1 LAILHTPP
9 SEFDKHG
16 ATLRNNNNGDNL
28 LTAHLRA
35 GLYSVK
41 VSQLAFALTASTADV
56 LHDWHFRLGH
66 LNVKDVMRLS
76 RAGRIEGQSS
86 VWKRCKRFH
95 LQFLHLVKAAC
106 HLQFPI
112 DNRSQQPISIVHID
126 LWGLATTPSIGGCR
140 YFLTCYD
147 DCTRKIHLS
156 FFKQKSDAFTSMM
169 LQELSVNSFA
179 RSSPS
184 DQIMAV
190 NSTRQHGTPT
200 CNLAKVPPVL
210 KMVELNE
217 FI

>member
-41 VSQLAFALTASTADV
+41 ASQLAFALTASTADV

-95 LQFLHLVKAAC
+95 LQFLHLVKTFNSQLTIA
-106 HLQFPI
+106 LNNQF
-112 DNRSQQPISIVHID
+112 RSCILISGDWQQHHRSAVVAISSLVMTI
-126 LWGLATTPSIGGCR
+126 AR
-140 YFLTCYD
+140 A
-147 DCTRKIHLS
+147 R
-156 FFKQKSDAFTSMM
+156 FTY
-169 LQELSVNSFA
+169 
-179 RSSPS
+179 RS
-184 DQIMAV
+184 
-190 NSTRQHGTPT
+190 
-200 CNLAKVPPVL
+200 
-210 KMVELNE
+210 LNKNQTHSLP
-217 FI
+217 